1 MSEATGGAVGLPGG
15 SRADLERYVRL
26 LEERFGPDL
35 VSVVLFGS
43 RARGTAGPDSDI
55 DLLVV
60 IHGLPGSRLE
70 RQRVLF
76 GVARAVSEEFAD
88 ALMPVPLTP
97 EEAATVKPFYLG
109 MLSGHRILRDAGG
122 FFGAVLE
129 RLHARFRDLGAQRH
143 VDEDGYEYWDL
154 KPDWKPGDVVTL

>member
-1 MSEATGGAVGLPGG
+1 MPVDV
-15 SRADLERYVRL
+15 SRELGRYVTV
-26 LEERFGPDL
+26 LEERFGVDL

-43 RARGTAGPDSDI
+43 RARGTARPDSDV

-60 IHGLPGSRLE
+60 ARDLPGSRLA
-70 RQRVLF
+70 RQRILF
-76 GVARAVSEEFAD
+76 RLARTVSEEFAD

-97 EEAATVKPFYLG
+97 EEAATVKPYYLG

-122 FFGAVLE
+122 FFGGVLA
-129 RLHARFRDLGAQRH
+129 RLEARLRELGARRH
-143 VDEDGYEYWDL
+143 VDADGYEYWDL